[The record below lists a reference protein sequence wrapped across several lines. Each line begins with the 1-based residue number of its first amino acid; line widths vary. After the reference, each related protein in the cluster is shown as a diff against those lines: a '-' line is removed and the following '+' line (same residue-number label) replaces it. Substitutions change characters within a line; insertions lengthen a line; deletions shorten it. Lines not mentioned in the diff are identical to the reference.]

1 MNTNILDGIH
11 NDTKQALNE
20 RLKSLPKKEAD
31 AIRKKEIVLNMRT
44 GTARFLDRH
53 GEKLLYSKT
62 EAAAVLSISLMSIN
76 RYLKRGLLPSVQL
89 GGRRLIPREGLIE
102 MIAKKSKMEN
112 VQ

>member
-1 MNTNILDGIH
+1 MENILDQIH

-44 GTARFLDRH
+44 GCARFLDRH

-62 EAAAVLSISLMSIN
+62 EAAEILGGLSLMSVN
-76 RYLKRGLLPSVQL
+76 RYLKRGLLPSVRL
-89 GGRRLIPREGLIE
+89 GGRRLIPREGLVE
-102 MIAKKSKMEN
+102 MIAKKSKMEKM
-112 VQ
+112 Q